1 MEFQKQTIIRKFLM
15 WYFGAPANPWVS
27 VTGVIDFALA
37 QSYLASL
44 SKSGSSDVTVN
55 HLLAATVGRVLT
67 DFPQANARI
76 IRNRIQRL
84 EHVDMVMPVHLP
96 SSDTSRPQELSVAH
110 VEHIES
116 QSLKQI
122 AAACRQTVSKEKAGR
137 PQHRFVRRF
146 KHLAN
151 ELPYPVVASGLDVLA
166 WLSRRPFLAEQIFQR
181 IPVSTVLSNPG
192 ALFGHLE
199 GPLLRSISASLPH
212 RLFHLGTLWAVSA
225 LQNEVIAVDGL
236 PKVRPVLPI
245 ILLFDHRLF
254 DGVIAGYM
262 LKRFAEILK
271 QPALFFGEDGRTPPG
286 LTMVDG

>member
-1 MEFQKQTIIRKFLM
+1 MRFQKQTIIRKFLM

-27 VTGVIDFALA
+27 VTGVIDFTAA

-44 SKSGSSDVTVN
+44 PDFGTFDVTVN

-96 SSDTSRPQELSVAH
+96 SADTSQPQELSVAH

-122 AAACRQTVSKEKAGR
+122 AHTCRKTVTKEKAGR

-146 KHLAN
+146 KHLAD
-151 ELPYPVVASGLDVLA
+151 ELPYPVVATGLDVLA

-192 ALFGHLE
+192 ALFGHLD
-199 GPLLRSISASLPH
+199 GPLLRSISAMLPH

-225 LQNEVIAVDGL
+225 VQDEVIAVNGL
-236 PKVRPVLPI
+236 AEVRPVLPI

-254 DGVIAGYM
+254 DGVIAGHM

-271 QPALFFGEDGRTPPG
+271 QPAVFFGDDGQTPPSS
-286 LTMVDG
+286 TSVDG

>member
-1 MEFQKQTIIRKFLM
+1 M

-27 VTGVIDFALA
+27 ITGVIDFTFA

-44 SKSGSSDVTVN
+44 SKFGVSEVTVN

-96 SSDTSRPQELSVAH
+96 SADTSRPQELSVAH
-110 VEHIES
+110 IEHVES
-116 QSLKQI
+116 QSLIQI
-122 AAACRQTVSKEKAGR
+122 VQTCRKTVSKEKADR

-146 KHLAN
+146 RKLAN
-151 ELPYPVVASGLDVLA
+151 DLPYPVVASGLDVLA

-199 GPLLRSISASLPH
+199 GPLLRSISAMLPN
-212 RLFHLGTLWAVSA
+212 RLFHFGTLWAVSA
-225 LQNEVIAVDGL
+225 LQNEVIAVDGRAE
-236 PKVRPVLPI
+236 VRPVLPI

-254 DGVIAGYM
+254 DGVIAGHM
-262 LKRFAEILK
+262 LRRFAEILK
-271 QPALFFGEDGRTPPG
+271 QPARFFGDDGC
-286 LTMVDG
+286 L